1 MYDHFYDFYDNMC
14 FMSRNSEIMILCHFW
29 SFLAD
34 LMIFIDLTR
43 ISRNCP
49 KPAILM
55 IFINLKICEESM
67 VQGLGG
73 KKSALFAI
81 YFGISG
87 H

>member
-1 MYDHFYDFYDNMC
+1 
-14 FMSRNSEIMILCHFW
+14 
-29 SFLAD
+29 
-34 LMIFIDLTR
+34 LTR

-81 YFGISG
+81 YFGI
-87 H
+87 